1 MDLRTEIVRNEE
13 RGLAIRVD
21 VCCPLNAQFPE
32 QLRNRVIP
40 RHEFYLLG
48 IPIVAK
54 QTGVGFTLSTRGS
67 PSRRDDDDRLH
78 RVVCAMRDK
87 ALEIYTELS
96 RLLKL
101 SADIDALTTMGLGS
115 TLMTTMVDEVIALK
129 DQVKNLEDLAQD
141 NAMEDLESP
150 YDPIDEGEDDALDEG
165 EDDAG
170 DESHGIFVITDA
182 FPDDSFGF
190 RLMGL
195 FNRLG
200 QTALYATVIGLVTLA
215 VLNLAGVI

>member
-1 MDLRTEIVRNEE
+1 LSQPWYFASIWTSDDCNLKCAGCFFHESNMFGRSFTPTYMTREVADAVIDLCNRGFISGISFFGAEPMMNWPMVKRILVRT
-13 RGLAIRVD
+13 
-21 VCCPLNAQFPE
+21 
-32 QLRNRVIP
+32 
-40 RHEFYLLG
+40 HE
-48 IPIVAK
+48 
-54 QTGVGFTLSTRGS
+54 
-67 PSRRDDDDRLH
+67 
-78 RVVCAMRDK
+78 
-87 ALEIYTELS
+87 
-96 RLLKL
+96 
-101 SADIDALTTMGLGS
+101 TTMRNVQGDTHGS
-115 TLMTTMVDEVIALK
+115 VYHITTNGTFFTPE
-129 DQVKNLEDLAQD
+129 NLEDLAQD
-141 NAMEDLESP
+141 NAMEDLESS